1 MEMTDALQ
9 WTAVVLSLCY
19 VVLAARQSIWCWP
32 FAFLSSS
39 LYVFITC
46 QASLVGE
53 SFLQLF
59 YVFMAV
65 FGWWKW
71 QAPGRSEEHPP
82 LTEWSSAMHV
92 LIIAGGLVLSLVLG
106 LGFEHIFGS
115 AMPYLDALT
124 SVFSLIATFMLT
136 RKVLSNWLYWI
147 AIDALNVYLY
157 WNRDLGITAGLYALY
172 SILALWG
179 FIQWRKTW
187 AVSHSS

>member
-1 MEMTDALQ
+1 MEMTDALE
-9 WTAVVLSLCY
+9 WTAVALSLCY
-19 VVLAARQSIWCWP
+19 VVLATRQSIWCWP

-39 LYVFITC
+39 LFVFITW

-65 FGWWKW
+65 FGWWQW
-71 QAPGRSEEHPP
+71 QAPATSEEHPT
-82 LTEWSSAMHV
+82 LSEWSIAAHG
-92 LIIAGGLVLSLVLG
+92 LIVGGGLPLSLLLG
-106 LGFEHIFGS
+106 LGFERLFGS

-147 AIDALNVYLY
+147 AIDTLNVYLY

-172 SILALWG
+172 AILALWG
-179 FIQWRKTW
+179 YIQWRKTW